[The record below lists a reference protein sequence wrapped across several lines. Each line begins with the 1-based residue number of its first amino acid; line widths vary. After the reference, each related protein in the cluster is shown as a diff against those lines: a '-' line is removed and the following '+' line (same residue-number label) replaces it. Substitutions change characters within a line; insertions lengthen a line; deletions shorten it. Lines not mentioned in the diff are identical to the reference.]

1 MLNEISMD
9 LKDPI
14 ECNSGHSWCDLTF
27 GHWPSPCFSQGNIF
41 INVLLCIAQVLLP
54 LVNVPLLD
62 YTIEFLVEAG
72 VQEIFV
78 FCSAHADQV
87 KKHIRF
93 VTVPFLQ
100 IKTIILDKY
109 Q

>member
-1 MLNEISMD
+1 MGF
-9 LKDPI
+9 DP
-14 ECNSGHSWCDLTF
+14 
-27 GHWPSPCFSQGNIF
+27 WPLAFSLFLLREHIYIF
-41 INVLLCIAQVLLP
+41 LVICIAQVLLP

-93 VTVPFLQ
+93 VTVPFLP
-100 IKTIILDKY
+100 IKQLY
-109 Q
+109 